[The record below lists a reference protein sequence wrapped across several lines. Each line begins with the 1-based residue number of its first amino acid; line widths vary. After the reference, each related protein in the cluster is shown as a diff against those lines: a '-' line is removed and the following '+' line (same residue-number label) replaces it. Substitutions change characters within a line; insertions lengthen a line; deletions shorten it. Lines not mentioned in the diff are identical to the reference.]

1 MGDGVALVTGGSGAI
16 GAAVC
21 RRLAA
26 DGFDV
31 ALTYGRN
38 RDGAEA
44 TAAAVRELGRRATVL
59 GVDVGD
65 AAAVADVVEQVLER
79 HGRLTTV
86 VTAAAPVAS
95 QRFLSR
101 IDAAAFAE
109 QLRADAVGFFHV
121 AAAALPALRDSRG
134 CIVAVTTVA
143 NRRYV
148 VRDVLSSA
156 PKAAVEAQVRA
167 IAYEEGRFGVRAN
180 AVGVGILREG
190 MSQTLLAR
198 GELRE
203 RDLEHA
209 ASRIPLGVLGTA
221 DHVAEAVAFL
231 ASDRAAYITGQW
243 LDVDGG
249 YSL

>member
-1 MGDGVALVTGGSGAI
+1 RSSPMGLRMLPIPPMAMVAPSSMRMSSSDRHSPSTRVTYPSRQPTAAFNQPFGRLTRRAARTPSAHGGSTGGRCMGDGVALVTGGSGAI

-109 QLRADAVGFFHV
+109 QLRADAVGLFHV

-143 NRRYV
+143 
-148 VRDVLSSA
+148 
-156 PKAAVEAQVRA
+156 
-167 IAYEEGRFGVRAN
+167 
-180 AVGVGILREG
+180 
-190 MSQTLLAR
+190 
-198 GELRE
+198 
-203 RDLEHA
+203 
-209 ASRIPLGVLGTA
+209 
-221 DHVAEAVAFL
+221 
-231 ASDRAAYITGQW
+231 
-243 LDVDGG
+243 
-249 YSL
+249 